1 MFQAA
6 DGLRGTEHA
15 TEDLIKKVQSKGR
28 TIDYALEGSDDLRFL
43 DSMKANASAGGPQNL
58 NILLRTAPRKIEV
71 LEEFLHGTQQRL
83 GLINKLGIRGAEV
96 HVKDFMI
103 RHQKRL
109 GISNEDVEILRR
121 MMTGDQ

>member
-1 MFQAA
+1 
-6 DGLRGTEHA
+6 LRGTEHA